1 MNSIAISNQLSDIEV
16 LAEKARVMGNDL
28 TMNYFGENI
37 NSPKDFW
44 KIAGEFYHAAG
55 VKSDILLDFICD
67 MQKQLEELQ
76 EQLLQ
81 EQLA

>member
-1 MNSIAISNQLSDIEV
+1 MNSIAIINQLSDIEV

-37 NSPKDFW
+37 DSPKDFW

-55 VKSDILLDFICD
+55 VKSDILLGLILDL
-67 MQKQLEELQ
+67 QKQLEELQ